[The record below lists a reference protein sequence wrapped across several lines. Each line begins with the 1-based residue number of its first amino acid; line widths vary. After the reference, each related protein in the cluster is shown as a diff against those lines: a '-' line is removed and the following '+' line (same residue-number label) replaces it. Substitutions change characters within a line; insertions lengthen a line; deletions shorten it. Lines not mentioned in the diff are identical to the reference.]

1 MPATAR
7 GRVSVFEYT
16 DFRKYL
22 ADHYA
27 AEKARRPSFS
37 YRAFARRA
45 GFSSP
50 NFLKLVIDGMRN
62 LGKESVPSFTKALGL
77 AGEEAKFFA
86 DLVAFGQAPNIEEKN
101 RYFERIAASRRFR
114 AARRID
120 GALFDYLSHWWTPA
134 IREMAGRVDFRD
146 DPTWIARELRPRIKP
161 AEAKRALKT
170 LVTLGL
176 LVKDARGQLVR
187 GEPTLTTGHEVR
199 SVAVVNYHRQ
209 MLERAA
215 EAIEAQ
221 PSSRREFAAVTV
233 CIRADTVPDLKAR
246 VQRFCEE
253 VLERCDRD
261 GEPEVVYQVNVQ
273 LFALAGGEVRT

>member
-1 MPATAR
+1 MATS
-7 GRVSVFEYT
+7 GKRVSVFEYT

-50 NFLKLVIDGMRN
+50 NFLKLVIDGQRN
-62 LGKESVPSFTKALGL
+62 LGTQSVPSFAKALGL
-77 AGEEAKFFA
+77 GPEEATFFA
-86 DLVAFGQAPNIEEKN
+86 DLVAFGQAPTVEEKN
-101 RYFERIAASRRFR
+101 RHFERIAASRRFR

-120 GALFDYLSHWWTPA
+120 GALFEYLSHWWTPA
-134 IREMAGRVDFRD
+134 IREMAGRADFRD
-146 DPTWIARELRPRIKP
+146 DPAWVAKELRPRIR
-161 AEAKRALKT
+161 AADAKRALGT

-176 LVKDARGQLVR
+176 LVRDENGRLVR
-187 GEPTLTTGHEVR
+187 GEPTLTTGHEVQ
-199 SVAVVNYHRQ
+199 SIAVVNYHRQ

-221 PSSRREFAAVTV
+221 PSARREFAAVTV
-233 CIRADTVPDLKAR
+233 CIQAGTVTDLKAR

-253 VLERCDRD
+253 VLERSDRD
-261 GEPEVVYQVNVQ
+261 EKPEVVYQVNVQ
-273 LFALAGGEVRT
+273 LFALAGGEVQP

>member
-1 MPATAR
+1 MAASTR

-16 DFRKYL
+16 DFRRYL

-50 NFLKLVIDGMRN
+50 NFLKLVIDGQRN
-62 LGKESVPSFTKALGL
+62 LGKESVPSFAKALGL
-77 AGEEAKFFA
+77 GPEEATFFA
-86 DLVAFGQAPNIEEKN
+86 DLVAFGQAPTIEEKN
-101 RYFERIAASRRFR
+101 RHFERIAASRRFR

-120 GALFDYLSHWWTPA
+120 GALFEYLSHWWTPA
-134 IREMAGRVDFRD
+134 IREMAGRADFRE
-146 DPTWIARELRPRIKP
+146 DPAWIAGELRPRIRP
-161 AEAKRALKT
+161 VEARKALAT
-170 LVTLGL
+170 LLTLGL
-176 LVKDARGQLVR
+176 LARDASGRLVR

-221 PSSRREFAAVTV
+221 PSARREFAAVTV
-233 CIRADTVPDLKAR
+233 CVRADTVPDLKAR

-261 GEPEVVYQVNVQ
+261 QEPELVYQVNVQ
-273 LFALAGGEVRT
+273 LFALAGGEVKR

>member
-1 MPATAR
+1 MPATSPA
-7 GRVSVFEYT
+7 RVSVFEFT

-22 ADHYA
+22 AAHYA

-50 NFLKLVIDGMRN
+50 NFLKLVIDGQRN
-62 LGKESVPSFTKALGL
+62 IGKESVPSFARALGL
-77 AGEEAKFFA
+77 SAEEGTFFA
-86 DLVAFGQAPNIEEKN
+86 DLVAFGQAATIEEKN
-101 RYFERIAASRRFR
+101 RHFERIAASRRFR

-120 GALFDYLSHWWTPA
+120 GALFEYLSQWWSPA
-134 IREMAGRVDFRD
+134 IREMAARPDFRD
-146 DPTWIARELRPRIKP
+146 DPAWIAAELRPRIRT
-161 AEAKRALKT
+161 ADAKRALRT
-170 LVTLGL
+170 LETLGL
-176 LVKDARGQLVR
+176 LVRDHKGKLVR
-187 GEPTLTTGHEVR
+187 GEPTLTTGHEVQ

-221 PSSRREFAAVTV
+221 PSARREFAAVTV
-233 CIRADTVPDLKAR
+233 CIKAETVADLKAR

-261 GEPEVVYQVNVQ
+261 QEPEMVYQVNVQ
-273 LFALAGGEVRT
+273 LFALAGGEVHS